1 MLPQDPK
8 LASRKRVPTFWRAVP
23 GFPIFNS
30 NSYLRRP
37 SMKRYTPDMLPASG
51 HTRMAEQRI
60 ALVTGGN
67 RGIGLEVC
75 RQLAGLGIRVV
86 LGSRD
91 TARGVAAA
99 GELVAERLP
108 VEARHLDVA
117 SAKSISECMNWLRRD
132 VGRLDILVN
141 NAGIMIE
148 EGDADPME
156 EIEII
161 RETMQTNVYGPFLL
175 SRLAIPVMKSRR
187 YGRIVNLSSGMGS
200 LAEMGAGYI
209 AYRLSKAGINVVTR
223 VTAAETEGMGIL
235 VNSVDPGWVQT
246 GMGGRGATRT
256 VKKGAETVVWLAT
269 APDNGPTG
277 AFFRDRKA
285 IAW

>member
-1 MLPQDPK
+1 
-8 LASRKRVPTFWRAVP
+8 
-23 GFPIFNS
+23 
-30 NSYLRRP
+30 
-37 SMKRYTPDMLPASG
+37 
-51 HTRMAEQRI
+51 MAEQRV

-75 RQLAGLGIRVV
+75 RQLSGRGIKVI

-91 TARGVAAA
+91 ASKGAAA
-99 GELVAERLP
+99 ARDLVTAGLP
-108 VEARHLDVA
+108 VEARQLDVS
-117 SAKSISECMNWLRRD
+117 SAKSISECMNWVRHD
-132 VGRLDILVN
+132 VGRLDILAN
-141 NAGIMIE
+141 NAGVMIE
-148 EGDADPME
+148 EGDADPLE
-156 EIEII
+156 ELEII

-175 SRLAIPVMKSRR
+175 CRLAIPIMKSRR
-187 YGRIVNLSSGMGS
+187 HGRIVNLSSSMGS

-223 VTAAETEGMGIL
+223 VIAAETEGMGIL

-246 GMGGRGATRT
+246 SMGGRGATRPLE
-256 VKKGAETVVWLAT
+256 KGAETVTWLAT
-269 APDNGPTG
+269 LPDDGPTG

>member
-1 MLPQDPK
+1 
-8 LASRKRVPTFWRAVP
+8 
-23 GFPIFNS
+23 
-30 NSYLRRP
+30 
-37 SMKRYTPDMLPASG
+37 
-51 HTRMAEQRI
+51 MAEQRI

-75 RQLAGLGIRVV
+75 RQLAGLGIRVI

-99 GELVAERLP
+99 GELAAERLP
-108 VEARHLDVA
+108 VEARQLDVA
-117 SAKSISECMNWLRRD
+117 SAKSISECMNWVRRD

-175 SRLAIPVMKSRR
+175 SRLAIPIMKSRR

-256 VKKGAETVVWLAT
+256 VEKGAETVVWLAT